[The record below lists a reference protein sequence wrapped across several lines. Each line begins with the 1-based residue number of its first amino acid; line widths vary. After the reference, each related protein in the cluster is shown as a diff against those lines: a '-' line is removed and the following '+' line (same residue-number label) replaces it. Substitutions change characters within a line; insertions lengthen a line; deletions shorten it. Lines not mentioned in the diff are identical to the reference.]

1 MSYLSKIFYFTR
13 QKLILIEKFI
23 AGTSLLLLLILAITQ
38 VVLRNFFELGF
49 SDIDVISR
57 HMVLFIT
64 FMGAALASENSQHIK
79 IDCIN
84 SLLKP
89 SIKDT
94 LKRPL
99 LIISAIICAAFF
111 WYALQF
117 WLDEKL
123 YAPDNEKLALYLA
136 LIIPVGFFTLSLH
149 FLLLA
154 LTLNKQEKE
163 Q

>member
-1 MSYLSKIFYFTR
+1 MSYLSNIFYSAR
-13 QKLILIEKFI
+13 QKLIHIEKFI

-38 VVLRNFFELGF
+38 VVLRNFFDFGF
-49 SDIDVISR
+49 SDIDVVSR
-57 HMVLFIT
+57 HLVLFIT
-64 FMGAALASENSQHIK
+64 FMGAALASESSQHIK

-89 SIKDT
+89 SIKDA
-94 LKRPL
+94 LKIPL
-99 LIISAIICAAFF
+99 LFISAIICAAFF
-111 WYALQF
+111 SYALQF

-154 LTLNKQEKE
+154 LTLNKQDKE
-163 Q
+163 

>member
-1 MSYLSKIFYFTR
+1 MSYLTDIFYFTR
-13 QKLILIEKFI
+13 QKLIQIEKFI

-38 VVLRNFFELGF
+38 VILRNFFELGF
-49 SDIDVISR
+49 SNIDVVSR
-57 HMVLFIT
+57 HLVLFVT
-64 FMGAALASENSQHIK
+64 FMGAALASESSQHIK

-89 SIKDT
+89 SIKET
-94 LKRPL
+94 LKIPL
-99 LIISAIICAAFF
+99 LVISAFICAAFF

-149 FLLLA
+149 FLLLS
-154 LTLNKQEKE
+154 LTTNKQEK
-163 Q
+163 QT